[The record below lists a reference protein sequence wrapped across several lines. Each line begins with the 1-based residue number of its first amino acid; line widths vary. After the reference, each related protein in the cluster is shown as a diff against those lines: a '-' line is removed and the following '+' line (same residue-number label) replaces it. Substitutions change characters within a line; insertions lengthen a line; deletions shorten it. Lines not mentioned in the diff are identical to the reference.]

1 MEVAMQEFLSSG
13 LFSWVVLPLI
23 IVFARVIDVTLGTL
37 RIIFV
42 SRGDRTIA
50 PILGFFE
57 TLIWVVVISQIMQ
70 NLNNPMTYIAYAL
83 GFALG
88 NYIGISVED
97 KLAIGHL
104 VVRIFVTKD
113 EDEIMKKIIDAGFG
127 VTSLKGKGATDEV
140 TVLYSLIKRKNLDS
154 FLEVINI
161 SQGKIFYSVESAKE
175 AHLGIHPTSSRSM
188 SSQRREIIRKL
199 LGGFSKRK

>member
-113 EDEIMKKIIDAGFG
+113 EDEIMRKIIDAGFG

>member
-1 MEVAMQEFLSSG
+1 MQEFLSSG

-161 SQGKIFYSVESAKE
+161 SQG
-175 AHLGIHPTSSRSM
+175 R
-188 SSQRREIIRKL
+188 
-199 LGGFSKRK
+199 FSILWNQQKRLI

>member
-1 MEVAMQEFLSSG
+1 MQEFLSSG

-113 EDEIMKKIIDAGFG
+113 
-127 VTSLKGKGATDEV
+127 
-140 TVLYSLIKRKNLDS
+140 
-154 FLEVINI
+154 
-161 SQGKIFYSVESAKE
+161 
-175 AHLGIHPTSSRSM
+175 
-188 SSQRREIIRKL
+188 
-199 LGGFSKRK
+199 

>member
-1 MEVAMQEFLSSG
+1 MQEFLSSG

-154 FLEVINI
+154 FLEVINV

-175 AHLGIHPTSSRSM
+175 AHLGIHPTSGRSM